1 MVKDKE
7 KLPSK
12 KSFSMEIIHFTE
24 KRGGNGKHKIII
36 AFFEKR
42 TNLKKV
48 TYIQEDQTQAL
59 PRHSTPR
66 RHNPV
71 ILSFYLPG
79 KNCVQRD
86 QRDLGLHMIQPQ
98 VSHVL
103 RCRLGKIGA

>member
-1 MVKDKE
+1 
-7 KLPSK
+7 
-12 KSFSMEIIHFTE
+12 MEIIHFTE

-36 AFFEKR
+36 AYFEKR

-59 PRHSTPR
+59 PRHPTPR
-66 RHNPV
+66 RHNPLS
-71 ILSFYLPG
+71 LSFYLPG

-98 VSHVL
+98 VSHFL